1 MDDAERQRLAATLTI
16 SEAAP
21 TDADAIWCRDRYFQ
35 ELNARFGG
43 GFGAGPGGV
52 GGADGDTDMAA
63 PAGHFV
69 LARVEQRL
77 VGCGGLVV
85 RTLDDQQDFAE
96 IKRMWVDDTL
106 RGLGI
111 GYRILDALEA
121 RAREMGYHLARLDS
135 NGALS
140 EAHAL
145 YRRSGYTEIPRYNDN
160 PYASSGSRSTSVGP
174 PVSGFCT
181 LFYTG
186 LG

>member
-1 MDDAERQRLAATLTI
+1 
-16 SEAAP
+16 
-21 TDADAIWCRDRYFQ
+21 
-35 ELNARFGG
+35 
-43 GFGAGPGGV
+43 
-52 GGADGDTDMAA
+52 MAA
-63 PAGHFV
+63 PAGRFV

-121 RAREMGYHLARLDS
+121 GAREMGHHLVRLDS

-160 PYASSGSRSTSVGP
+160 PYAELW
-174 PVSGFCT
+174 FEKH
-181 LFYTG
+181 